1 MAGTLKEK
9 TANGLMWSGIANVG
23 IQVLNLA
30 IGIVLGRLLLPSDYG
45 IVGLL
50 TIFITLAGSLSSSG
64 FSNALINAEPTDND
78 YNSVFWF
85 NITVSLSCYVLLF
98 FSAPLIADFFHQPI
112 LIPLS
117 RFLFLCFILSAS
129 GMTYNAY
136 LVKNMKN
143 REMAII
149 SLTALVISGSVGVL
163 LAWSGKGVWSL
174 AWQQMIYISV
184 VTIGRFCFVPWHP
197 VFHFDFAPIKRM
209 FPFSVNLL
217 LTNIITTISQQMLT
231 VAFGR
236 LFPVNAVGNYT
247 QSNKWSTMGSQTVS
261 GMLQQITQPVLV
273 SVRNEQSRERLI
285 FRKMLRFTS
294 FISFPC
300 LFGLALVSHEFIIV
314 TIGKKWT
321 ECIPLLQI
329 LCISGAFLP
338 FYTLYLNLAISHGKS
353 NINMWL
359 TIGQIVLQMAII
371 FLLYPFGMFF
381 MVIAFTV
388 LCVLWLGICHL
399 FTYHLINLHFVDV
412 LKDIIPFMIAAI
424 VVMLGTYFITRDI
437 HSLWILLLTRII
449 IAALSYYAIM
459 RIFNVVI
466 LKECIQFLKNKRDHH
481 E

>member
-359 TIGQIVLQMAII
+359 TIGQIILQLIFI
-371 FLLYPFGMFF
+371 FLLYSYGMQF
-381 MVIAFTV
+381 MVIAFTC
-388 LCVLWLGICHL
+388 LNILWLGVCHL
-399 FTYHLINLHFVDV
+399 FTRQLINICYMDV
-412 LKDIIPFMIAAI
+412 LKDTVPFLLITIA
-424 VVMLGTYFITRDI
+424 VMTVTYYVTAFIQN
-437 HSLWILLLTRII
+437 LWMLLFARILIAMLL
-449 IAALSYYAIM
+449 YYGIM
-459 RIFNVVI
+459 RMLNVAIF
-466 LKECIQFLKNKRDHH
+466 KECICYITKRKDIT
-481 E
+481 